1 MIKEIIFKGIKFKNY
16 NNDEITKILKN
27 KGLFVLPSGPG
38 LSNVN
43 NDKIYLKALQ
53 KSDQVLLDSG
63 YFVLLLRIIKNI
75 SVNKTS
81 GYIFFK
87 YLLRYLQKKK
97 SKKIISIDP
106 NKKLSKNNNNFLLKR
121 GLDKNRL
128 IHYVAPNYNILK
140 IKDLKLVKLIK
151 KTKPDYIIINIGG
164 GVQEI
169 LGYYLKIKFKNR
181 LRIFCTG
188 AAISYFTGDQ
198 APLNKFF
205 DKHYLGWLLRIF
217 YNPKVF
223 LIRYLKAFKLISIVK
238 NAKITVKYYKNY

>member
-205 DKHYLGWLLRIF
+205 DKYYLGWLLRIF

-238 NAKITVKYYKNY
+238 KAKITVKY

>member
-1 MIKEIIFKGIKFKNY
+1 MIKEIIFKGINFKNY
-16 NNDEITKILKN
+16 NKNEIKKIIEN

-38 LSNVN
+38 LSNIN
-43 NDKIYLKALQ
+43 NDKVYLKALQ

-63 YFVLLLRIIKNI
+63 YFVLLLKIIKNI
-75 SVNKTS
+75 SVNKIS

-87 YLLRYLQKKK
+87 YLIRYLKKK
-97 SKKIISIDP
+97 NSKKIICIDP
-106 NKKLSKNNNNFLLKR
+106 NKELSKNNNNFLINN
-121 GLDKNRL
+121 GLNKKKL
-128 IHYVAPNYNILK
+128 IHYVAPNYNIIK

-169 LGYYLKIKFKNR
+169 LGYYLKVKFNNR

-205 DKHYLGWLLRIF
+205 DKYYLGWLLRIF
-217 YNPKVF
+217 YNPKNF
-223 LIRYLKAFKLISIVK
+223 LIRYIKAFKLFFIVK
-238 NAKITVKYYKNY
+238 NTKIIIKKN

>member
-38 LSNVN
+38 LSNIN
-43 NDKIYLKALQ
+43 NDKTYLKALQ

-106 NKKLSKNNNNFLLKR
+106 NKKLSKNNNNFLLKK

-205 DKHYLGWLLRIF
+205 DKYYLGWLLRIF

-238 NAKITVKYYKNY
+238 KAKITVKYYKNF

>member
-38 LSNVN
+38 LSNIN
-43 NDKIYLKALQ
+43 NDKVYLRALQ

-75 SVNKTS
+75 SVNKIS

-87 YLLRYLQKKK
+87 YLIRYLQKKK
-97 SKKIISIDP
+97 SKKIICIDP
-106 NKKLSKNNNNFLLKR
+106 NNQLSKNNNEFLLNK
-121 GLDKNRL
+121 GLNKKKL

-140 IKDLKLVKLIK
+140 IKDLRLVKLIK

-169 LGYYLKIKFKNR
+169 LGYYIKVKFNNKF
-181 LRIFCTG
+181 RIFCTG

-205 DKHYLGWLLRIF
+205 DKYYLGWLLRIF
-217 YNPKVF
+217 YNPRTF
-223 LIRYLKAFKLISIVK
+223 FIRYFKAFKLLFIVK
-238 NAKITVKYYKNY
+238 NTKIIVKHN

>member
-16 NNDEITKILKN
+16 NNDEITKIFKN

-63 YFVLLLRIIKNI
+63 YFVLLLRVIKNI

-205 DKHYLGWLLRIF
+205 DKYYLGWLLRIF

-238 NAKITVKYYKNY
+238 KAKITVKYYKNY